1 MPMSNKKVRILWA
14 IIFTGF
20 ILGFYVTAFLGI
32 NILPVTYDGDYQVRE
47 D

>member
-1 MPMSNKKVRILWA
+1 MSNKKLRILWA
-14 IIFTGF
+14 IIFAGF
-20 ILGFYVTAFLGI
+20 IITFYVTAFLGI